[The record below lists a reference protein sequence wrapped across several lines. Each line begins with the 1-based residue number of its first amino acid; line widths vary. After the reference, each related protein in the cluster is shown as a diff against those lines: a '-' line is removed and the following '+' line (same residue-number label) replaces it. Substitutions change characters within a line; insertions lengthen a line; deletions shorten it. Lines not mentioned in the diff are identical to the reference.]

1 MRGLKGVLVVSGV
14 QKAMMIVALATNIH
28 LRISD

>member
-1 MRGLKGVLVVSGV
+1 MRGLKGVLVVSVV

-28 LRISD
+28 F